1 MVVSHKFNIICFT
14 TSCTLTPIIGMQTL
28 VVSHKLDTKLFAY
41 HNLCRSSQDLLL
53 RSAAFQSLPV
63 RIRQM
68 LNAEAA
74 VTTSTSGFYSQICC
88 CLHEVVLATESTIT
102 LHVSSTCPKRTCSWL
117 VSFLQRCL
125 KELLKALSTGTAMEA
140 LTCLD
145 SNSTVYLEL

>member
-28 VVSHKLDTKLFAY
+28 VVSHKLDTKWFAY

-88 CLHEVVLATESTIT
+88 CLHEVVLATESTLT
-102 LHVSSTCPKRTCSWL
+102 LQVSSTCPKRTCSWL

-145 SNSTVYLEL
+145 SNSTV

>member
-28 VVSHKLDTKLFAY
+28 VVSHKLDTKWFAY

>member
-28 VVSHKLDTKLFAY
+28 VVSHKLDTKWFAY

-145 SNSTVYLEL
+145 SNSTV

>member
-28 VVSHKLDTKLFAY
+28 VVSHKLDTKWFAY

-63 RIRQM
+63 RMRQM

-145 SNSTVYLEL
+145 SNSTV

>member
-1 MVVSHKFNIICFT
+1 MKHMVVSHKFNIICFT

-28 VVSHKLDTKLFAY
+28 VVSHKLDTKWFAY

-145 SNSTVYLEL
+145 SNSTV

>member
-1 MVVSHKFNIICFT
+1 MKHMVVSHKFNTICFM
-14 TSCTLTPIIGMQTL
+14 TSCTLTPILGMQTL
-28 VVSHKLDTKLFAY
+28 VVSHKLDTKWFAY
-41 HNLCRSSQDLLL
+41 HSLCRSSQDFLL

-74 VTTSTSGFYSQICC
+74 VTTSTSGFFSQIYC
-88 CLHEVVLATESTIT
+88 CLHEIVPATKAIIT
-102 LHVSSTCPKRTCSWL
+102 LHVSSICPRRTCSWL

-125 KELLKALSTGTAMEA
+125 KKLLKALSTGTAMEA

-145 SNSTVYLEL
+145 SNSTV